1 MKERIF
7 GTECEYAPVYQSKR
21 NHYRFRSLHGEALL
35 DYIKGLSSRLFSSL
49 ALRGYPMAGEFMGNG
64 GRLYMDR
71 GGHPEYATPECR
83 CIKDL
88 VAYEKAGDRIM
99 QELAAQ
105 ANGQIAPGESAQ
117 NIHIFK
123 NNVDYYGN
131 TYGSHENYL
140 ITPRTTEGI
149 RNIIPFLV
157 TRQIFAGAGRIL
169 TSRET
174 GAPSFQISQRAE
186 FIDQTFSD
194 RATGVRGI
202 INTRK
207 REIYG
212 QEQNRR
218 LHLIVGDSN
227 MSEFAI
233 GLKIGT
239 TALILRLLGE
249 GELDGI
255 CGLASPVQT
264 LKDIS
269 RGLNSG
275 FQMADRS
282 GWYTALDVQSI
293 YLEKVQQYFSSRI
306 PTSDEADALG
316 LWENILQGL
325 SVLQVS
331 GRNWQLEDDPGEL
344 RRKID
349 WIRKLWILNRYGN
362 MNDSAANDRRLKLM
376 DLKYHDLNP
385 ATGLFA
391 QCEALGLM
399 DRMVDDGAIATAQ
412 IRPPDNTRAQIRG
425 TIIRGTADKSID
437 IEIEDWAKINIRARG
452 RQKGFGQTKRA
463 NPFNRY
469 KGAANFLSI
478 RIDDPFKAMD
488 SSITEQIERFVKA
501 WG

>member
-7 GTECEYAPVYQSKR
+7 GTECEYAPVYQSKK
-21 NHYRFRSLHGEALL
+21 NHHRFRPLHGEALL

-49 ALRGYPMAGEFMGNG
+49 ALSGYPMAGEFMGNG
-64 GRLYMDR
+64 GRLYVDR

-83 CIKDL
+83 CVKDL

-105 ANGQIAPGESAQ
+105 TNGQTAASEGARTL
-117 NIHIFK
+117 HVFK
-123 NNVDYYGN
+123 NNVDFYGN
-131 TYGSHENYL
+131 TYGGHENYL
-140 ITPRTTEGI
+140 ITPRAAKGI

-169 TSRET
+169 TRQEAGT
-174 GAPSFQISQRAE
+174 PSFQISQRAE

-194 RATGVRGI
+194 RATRVRGI

-239 TALILRLLGE
+239 TALVLRLLDE
-249 GELDGI
+249 GKLDGI

-269 RGLNSG
+269 RHWNSE
-275 FQMADRS
+275 FQMTGRS
-282 GWYTALDVQSI
+282 GWYTALDVQAI
-293 YLEKVQQYFSSRI
+293 YLEEVRRFFSSRA

-325 SVLQVS
+325 SELQIS

-344 RRKID
+344 RRKVD

-362 MNDSAANDRRLKLM
+362 MDDPAVNDRRLKLM

-391 QCEALGLM
+391 RCEALGLV

-412 IRPPDNTRAQIRG
+412 IRPPDNTRAHIRG
-425 TIIRGTADKSID
+425 TIIRGAADKSID
-437 IEIEDWAKINIRARG
+437 VEIEDWTKINIRAQV
-452 RQKGFGQTKRA
+452 RQKGLGQGA

-469 KGAANFLSI
+469 KGTANCLSI
-478 RIDDPFKAMD
+478 RMDDPFKTMD
-488 SSITEQIERFVKA
+488 SSIAEQIERFV
-501 WG
+501 GTRE